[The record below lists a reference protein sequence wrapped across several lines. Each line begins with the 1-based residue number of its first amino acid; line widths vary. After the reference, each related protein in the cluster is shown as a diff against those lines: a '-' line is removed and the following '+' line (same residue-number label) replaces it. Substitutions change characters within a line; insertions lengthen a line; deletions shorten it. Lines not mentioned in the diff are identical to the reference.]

1 MCQVEGGCWQ
11 FIGKTKDNPKWGKE
25 FSLKHDTI
33 DLKFISSNFS
43 SRAEVKF
50 CLQWFWKVILQSLL
64 KISRTQCFW
73 GQLLLEWIS
82 VLLVCSDYWALTHSL
97 FTGYKGFQLPARK
110 PCIFFFSFKRETAI
124 VVHLYASLKSCHK
137 LLQSYWLAF
146 YYRSLS
152 FLLRYFRHH
161 SALNFSFSKLSFS
174 PGISK
179 TT

>member
-1 MCQVEGGCWQ
+1 MQSLPNMCMCQVEGGCWQ

-110 PCIFFFSFKRETAI
+110 PCIFFFFLQKRDC
-124 VVHLYASLKSCHK
+124 YSCASLCFPEVMPQAITILLACI
-137 LLQSYWLAF
+137 LLQIAKFPTQILQT
-146 YYRSLS
+146 
-152 FLLRYFRHH
+152 
-161 SALNFSFSKLSFS
+161 
-174 PGISK
+174 PQC
-179 TT
+179 T